1 MLDPISAMQVA
12 AEVLVRDGGGGPA
25 KCPFRPMEFN
35 IVVELDPTEEVTKG
49 GIILP
54 NAQVERDKLGAEE
67 GTLIAVSPLAFSYAN
82 PSEWG
87 DHEKPKIGD
96 RVMVK
101 RYDGVLR
108 EKDGK
113 SYRIVPDKSLVAV
126 IEGDE

>member
-12 AEVLVRDGGGGPA
+12 AEVLVHDGGSGPA

-35 IVVELDPTEEVTKG
+35 IVVELDPVEEKTKG
-49 GIILP
+49 GIILIP
-54 NAQVERDKLGAEE
+54 EKQERDKLGAEE
-67 GTLIAVSPLAFSYAN
+67 GVLVAISPLAFSYAN